1 MQERQR
7 RDSPREIFWNPR
19 TRRAWA
25 DEQVQRRVFEA
36 AFKRCG
42 IRHRPPIQTRHTFAT
57 LCLMAGANPAWVACQ
72 LGHTSSKMLF
82 EVYSK
87 WIDGADKAA
96 ERGRVEAFTGAQLG
110 HKRAA
115 K

>member
-1 MQERQR
+1 
-7 RDSPREIFWNPR
+7 
-19 TRRAWA
+19 
-25 DEQVQRRVFEA
+25 
-36 AFKRCG
+36 
-42 IRHRPPIQTRHTFAT
+42 
-57 LCLMAGANPAWVACQ
+57 MAGANPAWVACQ

-87 WIDGADKAA
+87 WIDGADKGA